1 MSTTEDVVHAY
12 YAAWAARDQQAAA
25 ALLAPDFRL
34 VSVWGIWEKA
44 AHYLEEFAR
53 LSAGI
58 AAIEFIREVYDGEEA
73 FVLFRIAMD
82 SDSSFIGTDLLRVA
96 GGKVRELVNVNSG
109 DPAALAG
116 LVD

>member
-58 AAIEFIREVYDGEEA
+58 AAIEFIREVYDGDQA
-73 FVLFRIAMD
+73 FVLFRVVMD
-82 SDSSFIGTDLLRVA
+82 SGASFIGTDLLRISD
-96 GGKVRELVNVNSG
+96 GKVRELINVNSG